1 MTKRRTTMMKILA
14 LSAMVAA
21 AALAPFAAK
30 PAEAAEAARQTAVF
44 ETNYGT
50 FKIEL
55 YNDLAPNTVK
65 NFTDLAGK
73 GFYDGLTFH
82 RVIDEFMIQGG
93 CPKGNG
99 TGGPGYVI
107 KDEFGK
113 GLRHDK
119 PGVLS
124 MANAGPNTGGSQ
136 FFITL
141 VPTPW
146 LQNHHSIFGKVVK
159 HYDVVEALSQVPTNR
174 FDRPLDDVVLETVA
188 ITDTL

>member
-30 PAEAAEAARQTAVF
+30 PAEAADAARQTAVF

-119 PGVLS
+119 PGVQS
-124 MANAGPNTGGSQ
+124 KPQKRQRSVY
-136 FFITL
+136 FILHKRNMLRVCTHHGDLHKFGRLYGDSHEGNFQPRL
-141 VPTPW
+141 V
-146 LQNHHSIFGKVVK
+146 
-159 HYDVVEALSQVPTNR
+159 
-174 FDRPLDDVVLETVA
+174 
-188 ITDTL
+188 

>member
-99 TGGPGYVI
+99 TGG
-107 KDEFGK
+107 
-113 GLRHDK
+113 
-119 PGVLS
+119 
-124 MANAGPNTGGSQ
+124 
-136 FFITL
+136 
-141 VPTPW
+141 TPAAR
-146 LQNHHSIFGKVVK
+146 S
-159 HYDVVEALSQVPTNR
+159 SS
-174 FDRPLDDVVLETVA
+174 
-188 ITDTL
+188 

>member
-93 CPKGNG
+93 ATAPAARATSSRTSSARGCATTSPACSRWRTRG
-99 TGGPGYVI
+99 
-107 KDEFGK
+107 
-113 GLRHDK
+113 R
-119 PGVLS
+119 
-124 MANAGPNTGGSQ
+124 
-136 FFITL
+136 
-141 VPTPW
+141 TPAARSS
-146 LQNHHSIFGKVVK
+146 L
-159 HYDVVEALSQVPTNR
+159 
-174 FDRPLDDVVLETVA
+174 
-188 ITDTL
+188 